1 MFYFSAYE
9 VLLVLSYLKQHVFIK
24 LITSFAAISNFYG
37 FFSDKYQRLP
47 SSSTFRNDVRCLN
60 FHFRWGIL
68 SIKIKVSTLLC
79 KLLSLCLRPNPRIDC
94 CKRLK
99 LQCRRSRLL
108 LVRRS
113 DMLWLSWLWVRS
125 KAVQKNL
132 LLPSLHIV
140 SKFLF
145 WTALLDV
152 RSMNERKDETF
163 RKKTF

>member
-1 MFYFSAYE
+1 MLQFQTFT
-9 VLLVLSYLKQHVFIK
+9 V
-24 LITSFAAISNFYG
+24 SFQINISGYHQVPPFVTTCDVWHF
-37 FFSDKYQRLP
+37 FFSVGGDIIDKAKSKYITVQTTFIVSATKPTDRLLQ
-47 SSSTFRNDVRCLN
+47 TL
-60 FHFRWGIL
+60 
-68 SIKIKVSTLLC
+68 KIA
-79 KLLSLCLRPNPRIDC
+79 
-94 CKRLK
+94 
-99 LQCRRSRLL
+99 LQKIACLL

-125 KAVQKNL
+125 KVVQKNL
-132 LLPSLHIV
+132 LLPSLHIS